1 MHNKRKLRQ
10 GGYLAAVTAVVA
22 AIVLLVNLIVGQLP
36 SNLLE
41 FDLSDHQLYTVSDT
55 SVEFLS
61 TLDQDVEIVVLAE
74 EGSVDERI
82 AKFLDRYAALSSH
95 ITVTQVDPVAHPSA
109 AEEYDASADSLVVR
123 CAETGKSRAIPFSD
137 ILVYDTMYYYMYGQY
152 YETEFDAEGQ
162 LTSAVSYVTGDND
175 TVLYTLENHGE
186 GTLSTQVTDAIEK
199 ANLTLSGGVSL
210 ALDGGV
216 PEDCSLLISYAPTRD
231 LTADELTLL
240 EDYLAGG
247 GQLLVL
253 LAQTEESLS
262 NWEAL
267 LASYGLTLADGYVA
281 DPQRFYQQLGS
292 LYAIAPVL
300 STSSPVTSQFS
311 DSDLTLM
318 LNARGLTQAEELPED
333 VTVTPFLQTSS
344 SAAAITADGTQTE
357 GTYLLGAVCEKTD
370 ADGNAAGRLTVFSS
384 ASFVDDT
391 VLTLLSN
398 GVNLDVFLN
407 AVTDGFEEVSNLS
420 IPAKS
425 LEITYNT
432 IRNPGLWSTLFTAV
446 IPIGVLA
453 LGLFAWARR
462 RRL

>member
-82 AKFLDRYAALSSH
+82 TKFLDRYAALSSH

-162 LTSAVSYVTGDND
+162 LTSAVRYVTGDND

-216 PEDCSLLISYAPTRD
+216 PEDCCPPH
-231 LTADELTLL
+231 
-240 EDYLAGG
+240 
-247 GQLLVL
+247 QLC
-253 LAQTEESLS
+253 
-262 NWEAL
+262 
-267 LASYGLTLADGYVA
+267 
-281 DPQRFYQQLGS
+281 PH
-292 LYAIAPVL
+292 
-300 STSSPVTSQFS
+300 
-311 DSDLTLM
+311 
-318 LNARGLTQAEELPED
+318 
-333 VTVTPFLQTSS
+333 
-344 SAAAITADGTQTE
+344 
-357 GTYLLGAVCEKTD
+357 
-370 ADGNAAGRLTVFSS
+370 
-384 ASFVDDT
+384 
-391 VLTLLSN
+391 
-398 GVNLDVFLN
+398 
-407 AVTDGFEEVSNLS
+407 
-420 IPAKS
+420 
-425 LEITYNT
+425 
-432 IRNPGLWSTLFTAV
+432 PG
-446 IPIGVLA
+446 PDH
-453 LGLFAWARR
+453 R
-462 RRL
+462 

>member
-186 GTLSTQVTDAIEK
+186 STLSTQVTDAIE
-199 ANLTLSGGVSL
+199 
-210 ALDGGV
+210 
-216 PEDCSLLISYAPTRD
+216 
-231 LTADELTLL
+231 
-240 EDYLAGG
+240 
-247 GQLLVL
+247 
-253 LAQTEESLS
+253 
-262 NWEAL
+262 
-267 LASYGLTLADGYVA
+267 
-281 DPQRFYQQLGS
+281 
-292 LYAIAPVL
+292 
-300 STSSPVTSQFS
+300 
-311 DSDLTLM
+311 
-318 LNARGLTQAEELPED
+318 
-333 VTVTPFLQTSS
+333 
-344 SAAAITADGTQTE
+344 
-357 GTYLLGAVCEKTD
+357 
-370 ADGNAAGRLTVFSS
+370 
-384 ASFVDDT
+384 
-391 VLTLLSN
+391 
-398 GVNLDVFLN
+398 
-407 AVTDGFEEVSNLS
+407 
-420 IPAKS
+420 
-425 LEITYNT
+425 
-432 IRNPGLWSTLFTAV
+432 
-446 IPIGVLA
+446 
-453 LGLFAWARR
+453 
-462 RRL
+462 

>member
-1 MHNKRKLRQ
+1 MHNQRRLRQ

-61 TLDQDVEIVVLAE
+61 TLDRDVEIVVLAE

-123 CAETGKSRAIPFSD
+123 CADTGKSRAIPFSD

-162 LTSAVSYVTGDND
+162 LTSAVSYVTGDNS

-186 GTLSTQVTDAIEK
+186 GTLPTQVTDAIGK

-216 PEDCSLLISYAPTRD
+216 PADCSLLISYAPTRD

-240 EDYLAGG
+240 EDYLDGG

-253 LAQTEESLS
+253 LAQTEESLP

-300 STSSPVTSQFS
+300 SASSPVTSQFS
-311 DSDLTLM
+311 QSDLTLM
-318 LNARGLTQAEELPED
+318 LNARGLTQAEELPAD

-344 SAAAITADGTQTE
+344 GAAAITADGTQAE

-425 LEITYNT
+425 LEVTYNT